1 MTPLALDN
9 WVATALVFGPAVTV
23 IVLEHGRFR
32 GDLGRRRADSTYRWL
47 QAWQLAALVLGI
59 AAAKWIPAATLPGN
73 AWLWVAVGC
82 AVELA
87 GIGLRVWAIRALGEQ
102 FTRHL
107 EVGEEHRLVYD
118 GPYRHLR
125 HPSYTGA
132 ILMYTGVGIG
142 LGNALSMLAFA
153 LLPTVGY
160 VQRIPREE
168 ALLRSGL
175 GGAYDDYAQR
185 TRRLVPGVW

>member
-1 MTPLALDN
+1 MTPLALDD
-9 WVATALVFGPAVTV
+9 WIATALVFGPALTTV
-23 IVLEHGRFR
+23 VLEHRRFR
-32 GDLGRRRADSTYRWL
+32 DDLGRRSGDPTYRAL
-47 QAWQLAALVLGI
+47 QAWQISALVVGI
-59 AAAKWIPAATLPGN
+59 AAAKWAPGAALPGS

-82 AVELA
+82 TVELV
-87 GIGLRVWAIRALGEQ
+87 GIALRVWAIRTLGKQ

-107 EVGEEHRLVYD
+107 EVGEEHRLVDD

-160 VQRIPREE
+160 VQRIPHEE

-175 GGAYDDYAQR
+175 GGAYDDYARR
-185 TRRLVPGVW
+185 THRLVPGLW